1 MTVRTTRAPQRP
13 HVRVNDKGDF
23 SVSFAKELDSGELL
37 TGTPTAVEQT
47 TSDLTIS
54 NVVVSTA
61 ELTIKGITTALGKA
75 IQGHVIGFQTGIE
88 YDILV
93 SADTDATPDA
103 GLKNRLI
110 TIITDP

>member
-1 MTVRTTRAPQRP
+1 MTARTTRAPARP
-13 HVRVNDKGDF
+13 HVRVNDKGNF

-47 TSDLTIS
+47 TVHLTIS
-54 NVVVSTA
+54 NVVVNTA
-61 ELTIKGITTALGKA
+61 ALVISGVTTAIGMA